1 MKLTTKELIK
11 LVETHYSKEVE
22 FENKIKD
29 NTDIEDNELEEY
41 TANRMIV
48 LLCAMK
54 LKDLNIDE
62 MLEKY
67 LNNLH
72 K

>member
-1 MKLTTKELIK
+1 MSLTTEELIK
-11 LVETHYSKEVE
+11 LAETHYSKEVE

-41 TANRMIV
+41 TANRIIV

-72 K
+72 T